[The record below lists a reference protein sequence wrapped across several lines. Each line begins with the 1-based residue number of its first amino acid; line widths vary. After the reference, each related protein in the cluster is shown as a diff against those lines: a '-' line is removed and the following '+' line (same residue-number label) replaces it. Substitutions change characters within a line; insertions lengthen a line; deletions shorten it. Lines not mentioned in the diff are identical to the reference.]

1 VILIVA
7 SDEDVH
13 ARRVAQEIEH
23 IGAPAAIFD
32 WRTAANTSVASLR
45 YGTDRARRSVRLLD
59 DHRAFDLR
67 EVDAVWTRRVGPA
80 TVPPSILGV
89 DQRSFVAAEWWDLLY
104 GLLDGPHAVSPLD
117 AQRSATKPA
126 QLARA
131 PRAGLTIP
139 DTLITSDPLE
149 AGGFIDEHGGRVVH
163 KTMNSPRDR
172 LLATL
177 RWEER
182 HRSDLARLPLV
193 PTIFQELIEG
203 PRDLRVTVIGT
214 TCYAASIEGGASAKH
229 VDSRLDVDVPIIP
242 FELPPALASA
252 LIDLMGLLGLT
263 FATIDLKQAW
273 DGTFYFLELNP
284 QGQFLYIEIL
294 TGLPITAGMARH
306 LAGLESRSA

>member
-1 VILIVA
+1 MILIVA
-7 SDEDVH
+7 PDDDVH
-13 ARRVAQEIEH
+13 ALRVAQELER

-32 WRTAANTSVASLR
+32 WRTAAKTSVSSLR
-45 YGTDRARRSVRLLD
+45 YGIDRTRRSVRLLD
-59 DHRAFDLR
+59 GNGAFDLD

-80 TVPPSILGV
+80 TVPASILGV
-89 DQRSFVAAEWWDLLY
+89 DRRSFVAAEWRDLLY
-104 GLLDGPHAVSPLD
+104 AMLDGPHAVSPLD
-117 AQRSATKPA
+117 AQRSATKPS

-131 PRAGLTIP
+131 PHAGLTIP

-149 AGGFIDEHGGRVVH
+149 AGGFIDEHHGRVVH

-177 RWEER
+177 VWEER
-182 HRSDLARLPLV
+182 HRSDLAHLPLV

-203 PRDLRVTVIGT
+203 PRDLRVTIIGT
-214 TCYAASIEGGASAKH
+214 TCYAASIEGGASSKH
-229 VDSRLDVDVPIIP
+229 VDSRLDVDAPIIP

-252 LIDLMGLLGLT
+252 LVDLLGLLGLT

-294 TGLPITAGMARH
+294 TGLPIVAGMARH
-306 LAGLESRSA
+306 LAGLEGRTA